1 MIILLWWKETLFMDQ
16 DNNLVDMIFFV
27 RKAFYYVLFGLS
39 GFIPLVLDKIYL
51 LLITDYHKLPPF
63 WVVWN
68 VLFLYLFYLGS
79 RQ

>member
-1 MIILLWWKETLFMDQ
+1 MDQ

-63 WVVWN
+63 
-68 VLFLYLFYLGS
+68 
-79 RQ
+79 